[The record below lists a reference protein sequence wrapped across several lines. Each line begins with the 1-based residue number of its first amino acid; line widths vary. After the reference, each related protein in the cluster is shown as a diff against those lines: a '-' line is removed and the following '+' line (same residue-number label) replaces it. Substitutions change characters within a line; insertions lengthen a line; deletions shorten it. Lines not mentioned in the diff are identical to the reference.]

1 MHEPTFRQALSR
13 SWQLVAQKKSLWIF
27 GLLSALIGQMGLSDF
42 VGMLYKTTNEGF
54 RPYDF
59 SLFFDFINSLNWH
72 RVSVVLLALWL
83 LGIILLLI
91 MVIVFVSVSAR
102 GAIIAYA
109 IHWYKKESIMPLSDA
124 WNKGVQRFFPLLAI
138 SIVGRGLQMIFICL
152 FSVVASRL
160 VQGNTLSGSLWLI
173 FSATVALCFILLI
186 EAVSIFSSG
195 YLMFEKKSLVKSV
208 QKGWSLFLDHVLVS
222 FELGV
227 VLMLL
232 SAILLGVI
240 IYGSF
245 VAFLPS
251 LVMWLI
257 AGLSGMN
264 FLIGFGIYSGVVLY
278 IALVLVLAGI
288 FNAFVTCSWMYL
300 FMKMHHEGV
309 VSRVIHFFQH
319 LFRRT

>member
-1 MHEPTFRQALSR
+1 
-13 SWQLVAQKKSLWIF
+13 
-27 GLLSALIGQMGLSDF
+27 
-42 VGMLYKTTNEGF
+42 
-54 RPYDF
+54 
-59 SLFFDFINSLNWH
+59 
-72 RVSVVLLALWL
+72 
-83 LGIILLLI
+83 
-91 MVIVFVSVSAR
+91 
-102 GAIIAYA
+102 
-109 IHWYKKESIMPLSDA
+109 
-124 WNKGVQRFFPLLAI
+124 
-138 SIVGRGLQMIFICL
+138 
-152 FSVVASRL
+152 
-160 VQGNTLSGSLWLI
+160 
-173 FSATVALCFILLI
+173 VALCFILLI